1 MARKHE
7 NLQRKSRAPKGHFV
21 VYVGEEE
28 RRFVVPLSYLKNTT
42 FQQLLHKAAEEYGF
56 VSQNRIVLPCDES
69 TFQTLINRIY
79 FVSDQ
84 ADIGHDDMRSSRLD
98 TTYLFRDS

>member
-1 MARKHE
+1 MARKQE
-7 NLQRKSRAPKGHFV
+7 NHQRKSRAPKGHFV

-79 FVSDQ
+79 FGSDQ
-84 ADIGHDDMRSSRLD
+84 ADIGHDMRSSRID
-98 TTYLFRDS
+98 TTYLCDDS